1 MVITP
6 VVVAI
11 VFRLIYA
18 SDAGMLTAFSE
29 AMGGMPVE
37 ILGHTTRAFLGLVA
51 ELGLTCQ

>member
-29 AMGGMPVE
+29 AMGGGQ
-37 ILGHTTRAFLGLVA
+37 IQISR
-51 ELGLTCQ
+51 